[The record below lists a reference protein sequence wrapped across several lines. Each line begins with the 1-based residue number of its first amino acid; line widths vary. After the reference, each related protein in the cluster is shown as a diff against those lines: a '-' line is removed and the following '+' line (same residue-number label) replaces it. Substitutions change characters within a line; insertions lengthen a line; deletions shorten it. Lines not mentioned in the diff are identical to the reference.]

1 MRWMLILVTCV
12 CIIIRCRLTDINTL
26 NVRVCELE
34 C

>member
-1 MRWMLILVTCV
+1 MRWMLTLVTCV
-12 CIIIRCRLTDINTL
+12 CIIKRCRPSGISLL